1 MSNRIRVHTRRHAV
15 RVPARERTLV
25 TQSPGIMKAPRTRRH
40 RRPLPTAAI
49 VCLLTFTGF
58 GATVT
63 TAGTA
68 QASAVSIKAL
78 EIAASKQGS
87 PYRWGATGPR
97 VFDCSGLTLY
107 SFKQVGRNL
116 PRTASQQYGYTRHIS
131 REARAAGDLVFFAS
145 KQGIYHVGMYAG
157 KGMIWHAP
165 KTGTVVRLER
175 IWTDNV
181 LYGRVD

>member
-1 MSNRIRVHTRRHAV
+1 
-15 RVPARERTLV
+15 
-25 TQSPGIMKAPRTRRH
+25 MKAPHKRRH
-40 RRPLPTAAI
+40 LRPLSAAAI
-49 VCLLTFTGF
+49 VSILTFTGF

-63 TAGTA
+63 TASTA
-68 QASAVSIKAL
+68 QASTVSVRAL

-97 VFDCSGLTLY
+97 LFDCSGLTLY

-116 PRTASQQYGYTRHIS
+116 PRTAAQQYGYTRHIS
-131 REARAAGDLVFFAS
+131 REARSAGDLVFFAS

-157 KGMIWHAP
+157 NGKIWHAP
-165 KTGTVVRLER
+165 KTGTVVSLDQ
-175 IWTDNV
+175 IWTGDKV